1 MANVNQVSFK
11 STCNRKVLV
20 EELIDGELK
29 GIVGGITVYSDNSQ
43 IIAAISTDGNDA
55 VVQDS
60 NQDIVNTK
68 TKQRT
73 RRRKLYTFINGVTQ
87 TTDTTVTSAV

>member
-1 MANVNQVSFK
+1 MTNINQMSFK
-11 STCNRKVLV
+11 SICNRKFIV
-20 EELIDGELK
+20 EELIDSELK
-29 GIVGGITVYSDNSQ
+29 GIVGGNIVLDFSSQ
-43 IIAAISTDGNDA
+43 ITAFSNDGTDA

-73 RRRKLYTFINGVTQ
+73 RTRRRFTLINGVVQ
-87 TTDTTVTSAV
+87 TTIDSTGTSPI

>member
-1 MANVNQVSFK
+1 MTNINQMSFK
-11 STCNRKVLV
+11 STCNRKFIV
-20 EELIDGELK
+20 EELIDSELK
-29 GIVGGITVYSDNSQ
+29 GIVGGNIVLDFSSQ
-43 IIAAISTDGNDA
+43 ITAISTDGTDA

-73 RRRKLYTFINGVTQ
+73 RTRRRFSLINGVAQ
-87 TTDTTVTSAV
+87 TIIDSTVTSSI

>member
-1 MANVNQVSFK
+1 MTNINQVSFN

-20 EELIDGELK
+20 EELIDSELK
-29 GIVGGITVYSDNSQ
+29 GIVGGVISVYFSSDVT
-43 IIAAISTDGNDA
+43 AISTDGNDA
-55 VVQDS
+55 TVQDS

-73 RRRKLYTFINGVTQ
+73 RTRRRFTLINGVAQ
-87 TTDTTVTSAV
+87 TIDSTVTSSI

>member
-1 MANVNQVSFK
+1 MTTINQVSFQ
-11 STCNRKVLV
+11 STCNRKVIV

-29 GIVGGITVYSDNSQ
+29 GIVGGISIVLDLSSQ
-43 IIAAISTDGNDA
+43 INATSTDGNDA

-73 RRRKLYTFINGVTQ
+73 RTRRRFTLINGVGQ
-87 TTDTTVTSAV
+87 TIDSTVTSAI